1 MYQQQPMAG
10 LAGLAGLAQ
19 TFSQLVSAPVQRFG
33 QSTTVHKLIAVGA
46 GAGTAYY
53 LHKQGLADVT
63 VAAAGIGAAYATSMV
78 MHYPSVAGAQLPAA
92 NAAAPPALPAP
103 GANPQADAMAEQAAN
118 VLGMGQV
125 PRRRRRRNPGTPVRA
140 AATAPDPMPPASG
153 KWAALAGEG

>member
-1 MYQQQPMAG
+1 MYGNPM
-10 LAGLAGLAQ
+10 AGLAGLAQ

-33 QSTTVHKLIAVGA
+33 QSSTVHKLIAVGA

-78 MHYPSVAGAQLPAA
+78 MHYPGVSGAQLPAA
-92 NAAAPPALPAP
+92 AGAPPALPAP
-103 GANPQADAMAEQAAN
+103 NGASPQADAMAQQAAN
-118 VLGMGQV
+118 VLGMGAV
-125 PRRRRRRNPGTPVRA
+125 PRRVRRKAGTRARA
-140 AATAPDPMPPASG
+140 AAAAPDPMPPASG